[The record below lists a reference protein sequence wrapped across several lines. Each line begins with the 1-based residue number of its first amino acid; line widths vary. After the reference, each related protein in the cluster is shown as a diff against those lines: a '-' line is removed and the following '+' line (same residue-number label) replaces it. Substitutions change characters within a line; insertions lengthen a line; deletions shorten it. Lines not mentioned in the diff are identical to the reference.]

1 MATIVNPVTDG
12 LTVLEVGAVHAAFA
26 LLAWLTGLHGI
37 AIALVFYAAVLV
49 SERMIRQ
56 WRDAPSRRHRAA
68 GLLGLAL
75 VWIVVLA
82 FSATVLPSNFG
93 MAIV

>member
-1 MATIVNPVTDG
+1 
-12 LTVLEVGAVHAAFA
+12 
-26 LLAWLTGLHGI
+26 
-37 AIALVFYAAVLV
+37 VLV